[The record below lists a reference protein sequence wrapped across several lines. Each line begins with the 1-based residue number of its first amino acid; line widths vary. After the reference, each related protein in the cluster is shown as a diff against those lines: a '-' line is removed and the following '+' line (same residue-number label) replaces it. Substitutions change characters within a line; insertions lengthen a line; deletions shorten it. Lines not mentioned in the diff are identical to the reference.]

1 MGRLRISA
9 AFMQASRSS
18 HCSICSWCPANRVRL
33 RGVERLLYLLKLL
46 ADHPD
51 LADDGA
57 AVFLRVMT
65 LLRHQLQTPLDR
77 PAAMAPASW
86 RPDVRLVDAGAVD
99 QHLTAYD
106 LDCNRLTVQCLGAR
120 ELDNIGGF
128 HISDHNMI
136 SKKAISFCLFSG
148 FSSDFTLPS
157 GSFAKA

>member
-9 AFMQASRSS
+9 AFMQTSPSS

-57 AVFLRVMT
+57 
-65 LLRHQLQTPLDR
+65 
-77 PAAMAPASW
+77 
-86 RPDVRLVDAGAVD
+86 VD

-128 HISDHNMI
+128 HISGRNMI
-136 SKKAISFCLFSG
+136 SKNSY
-148 FSSDFTLPS
+148 
-157 GSFAKA
+157 